1 MAQHDF
7 NIANQ
12 SFPSFRTDL
21 NNALSAINTSQS
33 GTSRPSG
40 AVAGTI
46 WLDTTS
52 ATTPTL
58 KYYDG
63 ADDISLATLDHS
75 ANTVNWLDSTVS
87 ITGLT
92 TTATGTV
99 LTLSDTATTSS
110 VNLII
115 DNDKE
120 IRFRE
125 ATTNGTN
132 YISLSAPASLSAD
145 VTYTLPVAPTANNQA
160 LISST
165 AGVMSYTPY
174 SFPSSD
180 GSANQLLKTDGAGA
194 LSFAT
199 VQSPSGFRNIVIN
212 GDMKIAQRS
221 TSVAS
226 ITSSAYN
233 TLDRWYLGLG
243 TLGTWTMS
251 KSTDVPS
258 GYGFANS
265 LKLDNTTA
273 DASPASGDTMLLSQF
288 FEGQNLQYLKKGT
301 ANAVSLTASFWVKS
315 TKTGTFICE
324 LQDTDNSRSIS
335 KSYTV
340 SASNTWEFK
349 TITYAGDTTGA
360 FTNDNGDSLCLNFWL
375 GAGSTYTSGTLATS
389 WASTTSANRAVGQVN
404 IADSTSNDWLITG
417 VQLEAGTSATDFE
430 FLPIDV
436 SLGRCLR
443 YYEKITAEANTQLFG
458 AGFNYNT
465 TNGIALVN
473 CSKKRTTVSVTFS
486 STVAEFGLYSSSGSR
501 IAATAIAASQA
512 SSISFQ
518 TTVTVASGLTA
529 GNGTT
534 FIANASTNPYIEISA
549 EL

>member
-87 ITGLT
+87 ITGLS

-99 LTLSDTATTSS
+99 LTLSDSATTST

-125 ATTNGTN
+125 ATANGTN
-132 YISLSAPASLSAD
+132 YVSLSAPASLSAD
-145 VTYTLPVAPTANNQA
+145 LTFTLPATDGTSGQA
-160 LISST
+160 LTTNGSGVLSFSTISSP
-165 AGVMSYTPY
+165 A
-174 SFPSSD
+174 
-180 GSANQLLKTDGAGA
+180 
-194 LSFAT
+194 
-199 VQSPSGFRNIVIN
+199 GFRNIFIN
-212 GDMKIAQRS
+212 GDMQIAQRS

-226 ITSSAYN
+226 ISTSGYY
-233 TLDRWYLGLG
+233 TLDRFRIGINS
-243 TLGTWTMS
+243 LGTWTMS
-251 KSTDVPS
+251 QSTDVPS

-265 LKLDNTTA
+265 LKLDCTTA
-273 DASPASGDTMLLSQF
+273 DASPAGGDLLFFSQII
-288 FEGQNLQYLKKGT
+288 EGQNLQYLKKGT
-301 ANAVSLTASFWVKS
+301 GSAVSLTASFWVKS
-315 TKTGTFICE
+315 TKTGTFIVE
-324 LQDTDNSRSIS
+324 LQDNNNNRSIS

-340 SASNTWEFK
+340 NTTNTWEFK
-349 TITYAGDTTGA
+349 TITFAGDTTGA
-360 FTNDNGDSLCLNFWL
+360 FTNNNGDSLYVNFWL
-375 GAGSTYTSGTLATS
+375 GSGTTYTSGTLATS
-389 WASTTSANRAVGQVN
+389 WATTTNGNRAVGQVN
-404 IADSTSNDWLITG
+404 IADSTSNDFLITG
-417 VQLEAGTSATDFE
+417 IQLEAGTSATDFE

-436 SLGRCLR
+436 SLGRCQR
-443 YYEKITAEANTQLFG
+443 YYQKSYPLATAP
-458 AGFNYNT
+458 
-465 TNGIALVN
+465 
-473 CSKKRTTVSVTFS
+473 
-486 STVAEFGLYSSSGSR
+486 
-501 IAATAIAASQA
+501 ATAISQNA
-512 SSISFQ
+512 GIQ
-518 TTVTVASGLTA
+518 YTVGTLTSDTIGITLNLPVVMRTAPTGAIYDLAGNSARVTKFTA
-529 GNGTT
+529 GAT
-534 FIANASTNPYIEISA
+534 ATNDITINVSVATEKTILVRIYGVSAMGIEFAYFLSA